1 VWTKSQLRAYGGMG
15 YAHLLRRIVPELSRR
30 GAGEGERRR
39 MLVENPARL
48 LDRG

>member
-1 VWTKSQLRAYGGMG
+1 
-15 YAHLLRRIVPELSRR
+15 VPELSRR
-30 GAGEGERRR
+30 GAGKGELRR